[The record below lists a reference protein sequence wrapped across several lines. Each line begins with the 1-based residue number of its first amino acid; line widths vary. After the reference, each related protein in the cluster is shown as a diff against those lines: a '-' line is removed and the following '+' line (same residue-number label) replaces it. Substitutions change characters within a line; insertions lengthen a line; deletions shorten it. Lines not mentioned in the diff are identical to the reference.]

1 MRTSFT
7 LCAAFLFLFWRLWH
21 HLSPLRELGMMVA
34 STWIALTL
42 SYNLSRFVWTRLFVT
57 KIAGDGKAVLITG
70 CDTGFGNRL
79 AKRLSRNGF
88 LVFAGCLSC
97 ESVGAEELKNLH
109 NIEVL
114 PLDVT
119 KQKQVDEALDL
130 VKKLLGNR
138 GKCVLCAELWS
149 VVANAGIGSC
159 GLLEWMTME
168 AVTNIFDVNVFGVLR
183 VTKKFLPLLHKS
195 SGRVVAI
202 ASPFGH
208 FTQPMIVP
216 YCMSKHAV
224 VSMMDGLRREC
235 HGSGVDFV
243 IVEPSAYR
251 TPIFK
256 TGSTPMDL
264 VMQEFRQQEPD
275 AIAHYTHQDVEDWM
289 KALDKSFSAIMR
301 EDPEEGVS
309 VMERAVRETYPK
321 AIYRSPWGLDTPCV
335 FFMTL
340 FPRDITDFASLL
352 LHKIQLR
359 MK

>member
-21 HLSPLRELGMMVA
+21 HLAPLRELGMIVA

-138 GKCVLCAELWS
+138 ELWS

-183 VTKKFLPLLHKS
+183 VTKKFLPLLYKS

-321 AIYRSPWGLDTPCV
+321 SIYRSPWGLDTPCV

>member
-1 MRTSFT
+1 MRTSLT
-7 LCAAFLFLFWRLWH
+7 LCVVFLLLFWRLWNY
-21 HLSPLRELGMMVA
+21 LAPLHELGKVVG
-34 STWIALTL
+34 SVWIALTL
-42 SYNLSRFVWTRLFVT
+42 SYSLSRFVWTRLFVT
-57 KIAGDGKAVLITG
+57 KIGGDGKAVLIT
-70 CDTGFGNRL
+70 
-79 AKRLSRNGF
+79 
-88 LVFAGCLSC
+88 
-97 ESVGAEELKNLH
+97 
-109 NIEVL
+109 
-114 PLDVT
+114 
-119 KQKQVDEALDL
+119 
-130 VKKLLGNR
+130 
-138 GKCVLCAELWS
+138 ELWS

-159 GLLEWMTME
+159 GLLEWLTME
-168 AVTNIFDVNVFGVLR
+168 TVTNIFDVNVFGALR
-183 VTKKFLPLLHKS
+183 VTKKFLPLLQKS

-264 VMQEFRQQEPD
+264 VMREFKQQEPE
-275 AIAHYTHQDVEDWM
+275 AIARYTHQDVEDWM
-289 KALDKSFSAIMR
+289 KALGKSFNAIMR

-309 VMERAVRETYPK
+309 VMERAVRETYPN

-335 FFMTL
+335 FFMTV
-340 FPRDITDFASLL
+340 FPRGITDFASVL
-352 LHKIQLR
+352 LHKIHLR